1 MTEEE
6 IATSKAYGFNREQ
19 TVEDIAWGEAYKYTL
34 KGDESRFLFLSG
46 TSGAFYEGFLAGFA
60 YKFKGE
66 VK

>member
-6 IATSKAYGFNREQ
+6 IATSKAYGFDKKL
-19 TVEDIAWGEAYKYTL
+19 TIEDIAWDEAYKYTL
-34 KGDESRFLFLSG
+34 KGDVRRDDVG
-46 TSGAFYEGFLAGFA
+46 GAFYEGFIAGFT

>member
-19 TVEDIAWGEAYKYTL
+19 TVEDIAWGEACKAEVNLNNRRTFYK
-34 KGDESRFLFLSG
+34 
-46 TSGAFYEGFLAGFA
+46 GFLAGFA